1 VNVGDRAVQRTAV
14 GILVAGAAVLA
25 FAAPASAHVEPTPPA
40 IQAGTTSELAFG
52 VEHGCDGSPLVKVEI
67 QVPEGVTDVE
77 AVPGPDG
84 WTGVVADG
92 VVTFTGGP
100 QPAEEPIDFS
110 IRATFPD
117 TPDEMVGFP
126 TVETCEEGSISWI
139 EPVVEGQ
146 DEPESPAP
154 TVLLTAGAPTA
165 EQLAPAEEDEEATTE
180 TTVGATTT
188 SEDSDEADESDS
200 SSSALLVAGIAVVVV
215 ALVGGGVVLARRR
228 KDS

>member
-1 VNVGDRAVQRTAV
+1 M
-14 GILVAGAAVLA
+14 LA

-52 VEHGCDGSPLVKVEI
+52 VEHGCDGSPLVELEI
-67 QVPEGVTDVE
+67 QVPDGVTDVE

-84 WTGVVADG
+84 WTGAVADG

-154 TVLLTAGAPTA
+154 TVLLTAEAPTA
-165 EQLAPAEEDEEATTE
+165 EQLAPAEEDEEASTTE
-180 TTVGATTT
+180 TTVGITTT
-188 SEDSDEADESDS
+188 SEDADESDS
-200 SSSALLVAGIAVVVV
+200 STNVLLVAGIAVLVV
-215 ALVGGGVVLARRR
+215 ALVGGGIVLARRR
-228 KDS
+228 SDG